1 MTAKKEGDILC
12 IYLGEELS
20 MKRDSKARGTEAEA
34 SFACLGNS
42 KDVSV
47 ADVAGEM
54 GRGEGVG
61 DRVVARSQIILKM
74 GGHYRSVG
82 RGLKYVFTSAM

>member
-1 MTAKKEGDILC
+1 
-12 IYLGEELS
+12 
-20 MKRDSKARGTEAEA
+20 MKRDSKARGTEAGA

-42 KDVSV
+42 QDVSV

-61 DRVVARSQIILKM
+61 DRVVARSQIILEM
-74 GGHYRSVG
+74 RGH
-82 RGLKYVFTSAM
+82 

>member
-1 MTAKKEGDILC
+1 MTAKKEGDILR

-20 MKRDSKARGTEAEA
+20 MKMDSKARGTEARV

-47 ADVAGEM
+47 ADVAGEV
-54 GRGEGVG
+54 GRGEGAG
-61 DRVVARSQIILKM
+61 DRAAARRQIILKM
-74 GGHYRSVG
+74 GGH
-82 RGLKYVFTSAM
+82 

>member
-1 MTAKKEGDILC
+1 MNS
-12 IYLGEELS
+12 GEELS
-20 MKRDSKARGTEAEA
+20 MKRDSKARGTEAGA

-74 GGHYRSVG
+74 GDYEDCLSDDVLGVG
-82 RGLKYVFTSAM
+82 QFEEGKGGA